1 MEKIGE
7 TIKDYIEDIEDI
19 EIFDTNWVNI
29 HQIVEKTK
37 EILENNCEI
46 LELNWN
52 NFTIIY
58 NNEKFLIERI
68 AYPNGS
74 SKYSIIKK
82 TIDDIFHLSL

>member
-7 TIKDYIEDIEDI
+7 TIKDYIEDIE
-19 EIFDTNWVNI
+19 IFDTNWINI

-58 NNEKFLIERI
+58 NDNKFLIERF

-74 SKYSIIKK
+74 SKYSIKK
-82 TIDDIFHLSL
+82 IIDDIFPQREEYK